1 MDKPHAAPVALALN
15 GSGVAPGDAVWL
27 VGDTG
32 VDMECA
38 YNSGCVPV
46 LLGGGA
52 IKAEF
57 LGCSPRFAFCDSA
70 SLFHFLRG
78 L

>member
-1 MDKPHAAPVALALN
+1 LEP
-15 GSGVAPGDAVWL
+15 SGIVPGETVWL

-38 YNSGCVPV
+38 RNSGCVPV
-46 LLGGGA
+46 
-52 IKAEF
+52 F
-57 LGCSPRFAFCDSA
+57 LGIQPAEEEFTRCAPRFAFSDCPA
-70 SLFHFLRG
+70 LFRFIRG